1 MKGLKSLDFSSFPLS
16 NQMHYGSMF
25 DTMNMKS
32 ISKRTGIVPGLIL
45 GYQHQKYNAHLL
57 TLHFQNQ
64 QTLEHAHYIDYTDFF
79 FFFFCNYTIML
90 QSGWKHCK
98 TASCQDAKGEI
109 ENEKTKGRM
118 GWCQAR
124 VRRIVGDSL

>member
-79 FFFFCNYTIML
+79 FFFFLQLHNNASEWLETLQNSIMP
-90 QSGWKHCK
+90 GC
-98 TASCQDAKGEI
+98 
-109 ENEKTKGRM
+109 KGRD
-118 GWCQAR
+118 R
-124 VRRIVGDSL
+124 E